1 MPNPES
7 IPNINT
13 ENLDD
18 APFIRPG
25 EEITAETAIALV
37 TRSMQSWEA
46 WRQSNVDP
54 KLKNHDA
61 LYYGAIAMRTWPGT
75 TTPRS
80 SLSFPIVFEHVEAAL
95 PSIMQA
101 LFPSDDWL
109 QAVGEE
115 GGQAQVVK
123 DIRDKLF
130 YDFEH
135 ARGKFRGSARPE
147 IATAIKQLLQHGNGG
162 ITVRWDADTQKSVPE
177 YVDLRD
183 IYIDPGTSSPD
194 ISNATSVIRKV
205 TMTFDQ
211 IRAYRGQPGMDVP
224 DDAKLYS
231 LAGMP
236 FYTPGEQTLQTS
248 EAYRGVFYGP
258 GTSDF
263 QPNPADRKIEVLIFH
278 SATRIIWIIGRAWVM
293 YNEAN
298 PYGFIPY
305 FFAPCY
311 EVPGRFYARGIS
323 DVQDS
328 NQRYTEAL
336 FNARLDNV
344 NLMLNPPRATTQ
356 GMLLTPA
363 QQRWAPGQ
371 TFQVNNP
378 KEDILSLAPQDVTAN
393 VYAELQ
399 YIDAAAEKR
408 TGLSGAGVPRS
419 GNMSRTATGVQAQTT
434 GAASRLQQI
443 VVNIEDY
450 LIIPMLYAMY
460 WINRYHLQ
468 PEDQVPARESMD
480 SQTRKVSGAVFLNDV
495 SFRIVAASKML
506 TRERLQSTFPFLIQY
521 LLSGQFVGELQKTGK
536 TIDFDELFRMLQDA
550 TGTADLYDL
559 VRPMSPEEQQAMQ
572 QEKQQQQ
579 QMADRSNQ
587 VRLQMGQIKAQT
599 DIQKEM
605 IKKQPEPPNE
615 QEQYAQMAEMQF
627 EREKHEMQMQMEQM
641 KLQVEQQLAEMKIQS
656 EAMKAQ
662 LEQQK
667 AQMKM
672 QTDAQAS
679 AMKLAGQQ
687 KEQEFKFQNAAQDSQ
702 LQRYNSELDAELSRR
717 HAEDEHSV
725 KLEQM
730 KQMSS
735 AKLGAKPGGEAGPKK
750 AEKRERP
757 K

>member
-1 MPNPES
+1 MPEQES
-7 IPNINT
+7 IPSVYQP
-13 ENLDD
+13 NLDSE
-18 APFIRPG
+18 PFIRPG
-25 EEITAETAIALV
+25 EQIEAGTALALV
-37 TRSMQSWEA
+37 TRSMHSWEA
-46 WRQSNVDP
+46 WRQANVDP

-95 PSIMQA
+95 PVLVQSI
-101 LFPSDDWL
+101 FPNDDWF
-109 QAVGEE
+109 QASGEE
-115 GGQAQVVK
+115 SGQSQIVQ

-147 IATAIKQLLQHGNGG
+147 IVTAVKQLLQHGNGG
-162 ITVRWDADTQKSVPE
+162 VTVRWDAEAQKAVPE
-177 YVDLRD
+177 FVDIRD

-194 ISNATSVIRKV
+194 VSNATSIIRKV

-224 DDAKLYS
+224 EDAKLYS

-236 FYTPGEQTLQTS
+236 FYTPGEMTVQTS
-248 EAYRGVFYGP
+248 EAYRGVFFGA

-263 QPNPADRKIEVLIFH
+263 QPNPADRKIEVLIYH
-278 SATRIIWIIGRAWVM
+278 TATRIIWVIGRAWVM
-293 YNEAN
+293 YNEPN

-311 EVPGRFYARGIS
+311 EVPGRFYARGIA

-344 NLMLNPPRATTQ
+344 NLTLNPPRATTN

-371 TFQVNNP
+371 TFQVQNP
-378 KEDILSLAPQDVTAN
+378 KEDILSLAPPDITSN

-419 GNMSRTATGVQAQTT
+419 GNMSRTAAGVEAQTS

-443 VVNIEDY
+443 VANIEDY

-460 WINRYHLQ
+460 YVNRYHLQ
-468 PEDQVPARESMD
+468 PEDQVHARESTKTP
-480 SQTRKVSGAVFLNDV
+480 SRTVSGAVFLNDV

-506 TRERLQSTFPFLIQY
+506 TRDRLQSTFPFLIQY
-521 LLSGQFVGELQKTGK
+521 LLAGQFVGEIQKSGK
-536 TIDFDELFRMLQDA
+536 TINFEELFRMLQDA

-559 VRPMSPEEQQAMQ
+559 IREMTPQEQQQIQ
-572 QEKQQQQ
+572 QEKQQQM

-587 VRLQMGQIKAQT
+587 VRLQMGQMKAQT
-599 DIQKEM
+599 DIQKAQ
-605 IKKQPEPPNE
+605 IQKQPTPPDE
-615 QEQYAQMAEMQF
+615 TEQYAKMAEMEF
-627 EREKHEMQMQMEQM
+627 EREKHQMQMQMEQM

-662 LEQQK
+662 IDQQK

-672 QTDAQAS
+672 QTDAQSS

-687 KEQEFKFQNAAQDSQ
+687 KEQEFKMQNSAQDSQ
-702 LQRYNSELDAELSRR
+702 LQRYNAELDAEVGRR
-717 HAEDEHSV
+717 HSEDEHSM
-725 KLEQM
+725 KMDQM
-730 KQMSS
+730 RQMSIS
-735 AKLGAKPGGEAGPKK
+735 KMGASPGGKAGPKK
-750 AEKRERP
+750 AEKKERP